1 MANNFLR
8 RLAGGGNWRQ
18 WAMRAMG
25 WLHLALPLALAGCT
39 FYRFLHGGDDLGGV
53 YLRGLLV
60 VIPVALL
67 DLAAQRIPT
76 LWQFLLAGLGIC
88 GLGWLLTGT
97 PLAMIPLFLFAF
109 FRARNRLSET
119 PVDSLMD
126 APRLP
131 LVLVFVPAFLYSA
144 FTQGDFLQRLCWVTA
159 LVYLLLWAA
168 FQGLRRIEDYL
179 VLNQG
184 MAGLPARRILRI
196 CGAALLGMV
205 LLAGALIP
213 IGVLGTGFV
222 PLSLPDRQGV
232 QAPQPDP
239 VEETTIHD
247 SGAIPLQE
255 LLGTGEGSTFQ
266 IPPIVGQIVF
276 ALLCVGLL
284 LGLFWV
290 ILHLVRQFRSSF
302 RDQGD
307 LVQFLAPA
315 EKGEALPRK
324 KRRSPPVWDRS
335 PSGRVRRRY
344 RQWVLRAKKEPP
356 EPWCAPAE
364 IEAAAGLQDP
374 ELHALYE
381 KARYSREGVTPDE
394 AARALRTG
402 K

>member
-88 GLGWLLTGT
+88 GLTWLLTGV
-97 PLAMIPLFLFAF
+97 PYPMLPVFLLAF

-126 APRLP
+126 RPCLP
-131 LVLVFVPAFLYSA
+131 MMLVFALAFFYSA
-144 FTQGDFLQRLCWVTA
+144 LTQGDFLQRLCWVTA

-168 FQGLRRIEDYL
+168 FRGLRKVEDYL

-184 MAGLPARRILRI
+184 MAGLPARRILRV
-196 CGAALLGMV
+196 CGTSLLAMV
-205 LLAGALIP
+205 LLAGALVP
-213 IGVLGTGFV
+213 VGVLGTDFV
-222 PLSLPDRQGV
+222 SISLEHIQVKIHWQSQEP
-232 QAPQPDP
+232 
-239 VEETTIHD
+239 EHTIHG

-315 EKGEALPRK
+315 EKGAALPRK

-344 RQWVLRAKKEPP
+344 RQRVLRAKKEPP
-356 EPWCAPAE
+356 EPWRAPAE
-364 IEAAAGLQDP
+364 IEATAGLRDP
-374 ELHALYE
+374 QLHALYE

>member
-1 MANNFLR
+1 MANFLR

-25 WLHLALPLALAGCT
+25 WLHLALPLALYGCALS
-39 FYRFLHGGDDLGGV
+39 RLLSGDQGLGAV

-60 VIPVALL
+60 AVPAALL
-67 DLAAQRIPT
+67 DLAAQRIPA
-76 LWQFLLAGLGIC
+76 LWQFLLASLGLC

-131 LVLVFVPAFLYSA
+131 LVLVFVPVFLYSA

-168 FQGLRRIEDYL
+168 YQGLRRIEDYL

-222 PLSLPDRQGV
+222 PLSLPDLQGV
-232 QAPQPDP
+232 RVAQPDP
-239 VEETTIHD
+239 VEETTIAG
-247 SGAIPLQE
+247 SGAIPLQD
-255 LLGTGEGSTFQ
+255 LLGGGEGFRLH

-276 ALLCVGLL
+276 ALICVGLL

-344 RQWVLRAKKEPP
+344 RQRVLRAKKEPP
-356 EPWCAPAE
+356 EPWRSPAE
-364 IEAAAGLQDP
+364 IEAAAGLRDP
-374 ELHALYE
+374 QLHALYE

>member
-88 GLGWLLTGT
+88 GLTWLLTGV
-97 PLAMIPLFLFAF
+97 PYPMLPVFLLAF
-109 FRARNRLSET
+109 FRGKNRLSET
-119 PVDSLMD
+119 PVDSAMD
-126 APRLP
+126 RPCLP
-131 LVLVFVPAFLYSA
+131 ALLVPGAVFFYSA
-144 FTQGDFLQRLCWVTA
+144 LTQGEYLQRLCWLTA

-168 FQGLRRIEDYL
+168 FRGLRKVEDYL

-184 MAGLPARRILRI
+184 MAGLPARRILRV
-196 CGAALLGMV
+196 CGTSLLAMV
-205 LLAGALIP
+205 LLAGALVP
-213 IGVLGTGFV
+213 VGVLGTDFV
-222 PLSLPDRQGV
+222 SISLEHIQVKIHWQSQEP
-232 QAPQPDP
+232 
-239 VEETTIHD
+239 EHTIHG

-255 LLGTGEGSTFQ
+255 LLGTGEGSAFQ

-344 RQWVLRAKKEPP
+344 RQRVLRAKKEPP
-356 EPWCAPAE
+356 EPWRSPAE
-364 IEAAAGLQDP
+364 IEAAAGLRDP
-374 ELHALYE
+374 QLHTLYE

>member
-18 WAMRAMG
+18 WAMQAMG
-25 WLHLALPLALAGCT
+25 WLHLALPLALYGCALS
-39 FYRFLHGGDDLGGV
+39 RLLSGDQGLGVV

-67 DLAAQRIPT
+67 DLAAQRIPA
-76 LWQFLLAGLGIC
+76 LWQFLLASLGLC

-131 LVLVFVPAFLYSA
+131 LVLVFVPVFLYSA

-168 FQGLRRIEDYL
+168 YQGLRRIEDYL

-222 PLSLPDRQGV
+222 PLSLPDLQGV
-232 QAPQPDP
+232 RVAQPDP
-239 VEETTIHD
+239 VEETTIAG

-255 LLGTGEGSTFQ
+255 LLGTGEGSAFQ

-290 ILHLVRQFRSSF
+290 ILHLVRQFRGSF

-307 LVQFLAPA
+307 LVQFLAPPK
-315 EKGEALPRK
+315 KGEALPRK
-324 KRRSPPVWDRS
+324 KRCSPPVWDRS

-344 RQWVLRAKKEPP
+344 RQRVLRAKKEPP
-356 EPWCAPAE
+356 EPWRAPAE
-364 IEAAAGLQDP
+364 IEAAAGLRDP
-374 ELHALYE
+374 QLHALYE

>member
-25 WLHLALPLALAGCT
+25 WLHLALPLALYGCALS
-39 FYRFLHGGDDLGGV
+39 RLLSGDQGLGAV

-67 DLAAQRIPT
+67 DLAAQRIPA
-76 LWQFLLAGLGIC
+76 LWQFLLASLGLC

-131 LVLVFVPAFLYSA
+131 LVLVFVPVFLYSA

-168 FQGLRRIEDYL
+168 YQGLRRIEDYL

-184 MAGLPARRILRI
+184 MAGLPARRILRV
-196 CGAALLGMV
+196 CGTSLLAMV
-205 LLAGALIP
+205 LLAGALVP
-213 IGVLGTGFV
+213 VGVLGTDFV
-222 PLSLPDRQGV
+222 SISLEHIQVKIHWQSQEP
-232 QAPQPDP
+232 
-239 VEETTIHD
+239 EHTIHG

-344 RQWVLRAKKEPP
+344 RQRVLRAKKEPP
-356 EPWCAPAE
+356 EPWRSPAE
-364 IEAAAGLQDP
+364 IEAAAGLRDP
-374 ELHALYE
+374 QLHTLYE

-394 AARALRTG
+394 AARVSRAR

>member
-25 WLHLALPLALAGCT
+25 WLHLALPLALYGCALS
-39 FYRFLHGGDDLGGV
+39 RLLSGDQGLGAV

-60 VIPVALL
+60 AVPAALL
-67 DLAAQRIPT
+67 DLAAQRIPA
-76 LWQFLLAGLGIC
+76 LWQFLLASLGLC

-131 LVLVFVPAFLYSA
+131 LVLVFVPVFLYSA

-168 FQGLRRIEDYL
+168 YQGLRRIEDYL

-222 PLSLPDRQGV
+222 PLSLPDLQGV
-232 QAPQPDP
+232 RVAQPDP
-239 VEETTIHD
+239 VEETTIAG
-247 SGAIPLQE
+247 SGAIPLQD
-255 LLGTGEGSTFQ
+255 LLGGGEGFRLH

-344 RQWVLRAKKEPP
+344 RQRVLRAKKEPP
-356 EPWCAPAE
+356 EPWRAPAE

-374 ELHALYE
+374 QLHTLYE
-381 KARYSREGVTPDE
+381 NARYSREGVTPDE